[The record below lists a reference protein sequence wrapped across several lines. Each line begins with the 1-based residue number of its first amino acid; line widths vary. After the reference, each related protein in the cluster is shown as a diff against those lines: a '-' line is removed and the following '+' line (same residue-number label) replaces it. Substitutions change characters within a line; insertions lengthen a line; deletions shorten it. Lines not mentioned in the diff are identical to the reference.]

1 MAEANTN
8 TTAKVHVLARPW
20 PQLVAG
26 TAEKMRPQLIG
37 PGLEE
42 VVRDLGIL
50 VHRPPRH
57 GAYSA
62 GHLGFA
68 PRTPQKSR
76 LFSWVERISTSW
88 RAPHI
93 LMIDHGGY
101 TAVCQR
107 ENKRLKLTW
116 TWYVAREARTPK
128 IQAMA
133 SSLVIGPSRQ
143 R

>member
-1 MAEANTN
+1 MPEASTN
-8 TTAKVHVLARPW
+8 PTAKVHALTRPW

-42 VVRDLGIL
+42 VVRDLGSH
-50 VHRPPRH
+50 VQRPHRH

-62 GHLGFA
+62 GHLGLA

-76 LFSWVERISTSW
+76 LFSGAERSSTSW
-88 RAPHI
+88 HAPHI
-93 LMIDHGGY
+93 LMVGHGGY
-101 TAVCQR
+101 TAVCRR
-107 ENKRLKLTW
+107 ENKHLKLTW

-133 SSLVIGPSRQ
+133 SSLVISP
-143 R
+143 